1 MVIQYNYL
9 VEMIECEVQL
19 KKWGNSIGLI
29 VPKEALKKDSLRLN
43 QKVRAII
50 TPVKT
55 LRVRDLFGKGR
66 LKTPTKQ
73 LMKQIDRDLE

>member
-1 MVIQYNYL
+1 
-9 VEMIECEVQL
+9 MIEYETRL

-29 VPKEALKKDSLRLN
+29 VPKEALKKDSLRPN